1 MHWPLLKEE
10 MEREEKE
17 RREEKEEREEKD
29 GKEEKKRKEMQVA
42 LAPAVHLPT
51 HCSSYPLLLL
61 LLLPF
66 KTSAE
71 MMKKVKFQAAIE
83 ISMSIHATLLI
94 YLMPFLLLLPLLPYK
109 I

>member
-42 LAPAVHLPT
+42 LAPAVPLPT
-51 HCSSYPLLLL
+51 HCSSYPLL
-61 LLLPF
+61 
-66 KTSAE
+66 
-71 MMKKVKFQAAIE
+71 
-83 ISMSIHATLLI
+83 
-94 YLMPFLLLLPLLPYK
+94 PYY
-109 I
+109 